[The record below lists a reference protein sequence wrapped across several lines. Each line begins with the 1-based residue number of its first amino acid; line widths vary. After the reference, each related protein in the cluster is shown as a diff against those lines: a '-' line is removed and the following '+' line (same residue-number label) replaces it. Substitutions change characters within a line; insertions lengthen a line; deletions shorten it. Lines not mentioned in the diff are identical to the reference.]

1 MGGGGSKA
9 AGGGTVPS
17 PFPLTNFQ
25 DKLLQPPDDDSVRQT
40 WIILRSAIDAHA
52 RRFYHCDRVC
62 QSRELVRE
70 SLRAAGVVGAATAD
84 AAQEAEDLSTLLHSP
99 RHRRL
104 GLRICIVRVMV
115 ASIDLCGHPDDT
127 SLEPAV
133 VELMRKFESLRPAAA
148 AAAAAASSSSSA
160 AGSGSDEK
168 SPPPPTGPGKEEE
181 AALAAWRMITAFFL
195 QPAAQ
200 ELRAG
205 RQPCVD
211 ALEKVLLIFAR
222 RPDDDRDAR
231 LAGLV
236 CVAGRAIELGEKIF
250 CHAARWRFEWKPP
263 PEELEE
269 KKMAE
274 EGGRRSIV
282 VFPALLRSDEEGTKE
297 RGGIKYIIIKRKAV
311 SAGSFFDV
319 PVPVRQMQDNSSSSS
334 SGSDSETP
342 DEAPARGRRR
352 RSRRN

>member
-1 MGGGGSKA
+1 MGGGGSKET
-9 AGGGTVPS
+9 GGGSVPS

-70 SLRAAGVVGAATAD
+70 SLRAAGVVAD
-84 AAQEAEDLSTLLHSP
+84 AQEAEDLSTLLHSP

-104 GLRICIVRVMV
+104 GLRICIARVMV

-133 VELMRKFESLRPAAA
+133 VELLRKFESLRPAAA
-148 AAAAAASSSSSA
+148 AAAAT
-160 AGSGSDEK
+160 GGEEQQQQ
-168 SPPPPTGPGKEEE
+168 PTPGKEEE

-200 ELRAG
+200 EPRAG

-211 ALEKVLLIFAR
+211 VLERVLLVFAR
-222 RPDDDRDAR
+222 RPDDDKDAR

-269 KKMAE
+269 RLAE
-274 EGGRRSIV
+274 EGSRRSIV

-297 RGGIKYIIIKRKAV
+297 RGGLKYIIIKRKAV

-319 PVPVRQMQDNSSSSS
+319 PVPVRQMQDSSSSSS

-342 DEAPARGRRR
+342 DEAPVRGRRR

>member
-70 SLRAAGVVGAATAD
+70 SLRAAGVV

-104 GLRICIVRVMV
+104 GLRICIARVMV

-148 AAAAAASSSSSA
+148 AASSSSA
-160 AGSGSDEK
+160 AGSGGDEK
-168 SPPPPTGPGKEEE
+168 PPPPPAGPGKEEE

-211 ALEKVLLIFAR
+211 ALEKVLLVFAR

-263 PEELEE
+263 PEELEGG
-269 KKMAE
+269 KMAE

-319 PVPVRQMQDNSSSSS
+319 PVPVRQMQDSSSSSS

-342 DEAPARGRRR
+342 DEAPARGRPRR
-352 RSRRN
+352 PRRN